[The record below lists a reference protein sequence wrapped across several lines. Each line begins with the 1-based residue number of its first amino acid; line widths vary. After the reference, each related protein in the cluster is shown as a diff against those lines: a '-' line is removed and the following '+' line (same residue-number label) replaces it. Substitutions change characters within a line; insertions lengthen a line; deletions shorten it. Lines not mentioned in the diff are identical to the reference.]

1 MPTLQFKGKNII
13 WNHHLSVPYHTLDEV
28 AELNFNPEKANG
40 NLIIEGD
47 NLLALK
53 ALLPHYAGKV
63 KCIFIDPLYNT
74 GNDVEEGKSW
84 VYSDNVNSPLLKE
97 WFGKEVSRDDLTRHD
112 KWLCMMVPRLKLL
125 RELLHDDGAIF
136 ITIDDNEYASLK
148 AIMDEIFNEE
158 NLVANIV
165 WQARKSVQNDTDI
178 SVNHN
183 YVLVYAKN
191 RRQSERRLKASNA
204 DKWYQMTGFVFKP
217 LLLDKSKF
225 SNPDNDPRGLWKADP
240 FDAPH
245 IRENL
250 TYAILNPITDKE
262 YWPPKGR
269 CWRTE
274 EVNFHKLQQDGRII
288 FGKKGISG
296 PQLKVFWDEK
306 KEYGEVETSWWGEGS
321 ADIYLGEDI
330 DYETIQ
336 EWTNYGT
343 TTQGSQLLQS
353 LFDSEKVFN
362 NPKPI
367 ELIKHIV
374 CQSTCKN
381 DIVLDSFAGSG
392 TTMHAVMD
400 LNKEDGG
407 RRQCIMVQMTEAT
420 PKEPEKNICR
430 EITRERVK
438 RAIEKYGYDSGFMY
452 LRVGIPID
460 AETLL
465 SGKLPTYRQ
474 FADYVYYLCTGESLK
489 DKQAVNE
496 KTYYVGK
503 HGSAVIYLVYKQN
516 FEKLTHLALNLPLA
530 EEISARHPQKRLIVY
545 APACF
550 LEEDYMREKAIEF
563 VGIPYNLFRRTGE

>member
-1 MPTLQFKGKNII
+1 M
-13 WNHHLSVPYHTLDEV
+13 
-28 AELNFNPEKANG
+28 
-40 NLIIEGD
+40 
-47 NLLALK
+47 
-53 ALLPHYAGKV
+53 
-63 KCIFIDPLYNT
+63 FIDPPYNT

-84 VYSDNVNSPLLKE
+84 VYSDNVNNPMIKGWL
-97 WFGKEVSRDDLTRHD
+97 GKEVSRDDLTRHD
-112 KWLCMMVPRLKLL
+112 KWLCMIVPRLKLL

-148 AIMDEIFNEE
+148 AIMDEIFNED

-183 YVLVYAKN
+183 YILVYAKD
-191 RRQSERRLKASNA
+191 RRQTERRLKKKNA
-204 DKWYQMTGFVFKP
+204 DKWHQMSGFVFKP

-225 SNPDNDPRGLWKADP
+225 SNPDKDTRGPWKADP

-250 TYAILNPITDKE
+250 TYPIKNPNTGKK

-274 EVNFHKLQQDGRII
+274 EQNFNKLLADNRIL
-288 FGKKGISG
+288 FGKKGTSG

-306 KEYGEVETSWWGEGS
+306 KEYGEIETSWWGEGS
-321 ADIYLGEDI
+321 AEIYFDEDI
-330 DYETIQ
+330 DYATAQ

-343 TTQGSQLLQS
+343 TTQGSKLLQY

-362 NPKPI
+362 NPKPV
-367 ELIKHIV
+367 ELIKHIIM
-374 CQSTCKN
+374 QSANKN
-381 DIVLDSFAGSG
+381 DIILDSFAGSG

-407 RRQCIMVQMTEAT
+407 KRQCILVQMTEANE
-420 PKEPEKNICR
+420 KEPDKNICKD
-430 EITRERVK
+430 ITRERVK
-438 RAIEKYGYDSGFMY
+438 RAIKKFDYASGFRY
-452 LRVGIPID
+452 YRVGIPID
-460 AETLL
+460 AESLL
-465 SGKLPTYRQ
+465 SGGLPTYRQ
-474 FADYVYYLCTGESLK
+474 FAEYVYYLCTGESLK
-489 DKQAVNE
+489 NKSDIDE

-503 HGSAVIYLVYKQN
+503 HGSSVIYLVYKQN
-516 FEKLTHLALNLPLA
+516 FEELTHLALNLQLA
-530 EEISARHPQKRLIVY
+530 EEIIAKHPQRRLIVY

-550 LEEDYMREKAIEF
+550 LEEDYMKEKAIEY
-563 VGIPYNLFRRTGE
+563 VGIPYNMFRRD